1 MGKLGRQSRNL
12 HGWRRI
18 CQRAL
23 PWLMAVALLVAS
35 VGSASAQGQ
44 RANDAAA
51 PRGPVGTPLS
61 AADRANLGNNW
72 RMGCLGKRPAPL
84 GHAIRS
90 GVNTGAGHA
99 APMEVALTFDDGPT
113 PYSTP
118 PILDY
123 LEKTH
128 RPATFFVM
136 GQYARAWPDLL
147 RREWRDGF
155 AIGVHTWNHPYMTR
169 LSYDQQHA
177 QFVDTMR
184 AISDA
189 LGGDPCIW
197 FWRPPYMDQNAQV
210 IAHAASLGLTTIDW
224 DDDTRDWAHPGAQA
238 IAATALA
245 EAHPGAII
253 IMHDGPAN
261 REETLAALPL
271 ILAGLKERG
280 LTPVTVQQLL
290 LDGGYTSVHLPSGP
304 AAPLSRVAALVKVT
318 H

>member
-1 MGKLGRQSRNL
+1 MGRWSRNL
-12 HGWRRI
+12 QGWRQTR
-18 CQRAL
+18 QRAL
-23 PWLMAVALLVAS
+23 PWLMAVALLMAS
-35 VGSASAQGQ
+35 MGSASA
-44 RANDAAA
+44 AAA
-51 PRGPVGTPLS
+51 RGRASTPLS

-84 GHAIRS
+84 GHVIRS
-90 GVNTGAGHA
+90 GVNAGHS

-128 RPATFFVM
+128 TPATFFVM
-136 GQYARAWPDLL
+136 GQYARQWPDLL
-147 RREWRDGF
+147 QREWRDGF

-224 DDDTRDWAHPGAQA
+224 DDDTRDWARPGAQA

-253 IMHDGPAN
+253 IMHDGPAD

-271 ILAGLKERG
+271 ILDGLKERG
-280 LTPVTVQQLL
+280 LTPVTVPQLL

-304 AAPLSRVAALVKVT
+304 AALLSQVAALVKVT